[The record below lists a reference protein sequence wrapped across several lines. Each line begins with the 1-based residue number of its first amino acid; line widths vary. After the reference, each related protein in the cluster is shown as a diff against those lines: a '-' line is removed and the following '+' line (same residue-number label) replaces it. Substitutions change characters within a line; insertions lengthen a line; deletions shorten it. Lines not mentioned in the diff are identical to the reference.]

1 MIHIPRTKK
10 FSYLDENF
18 SSPASVEADVLF
30 VLAQGKE
37 ERKKIAKTKTEGKR
51 GKGGKNLNDKSMQ
64 GWNESKK
71 EYSAE
76 WIIKKQQRHIR
87 IKKIL
92 KGVIEK
98 GFTDTKRTKS
108 RLDRSIIG

>member
-37 ERKKIAKTKTEGKR
+37 ERKKIAKTKTEGKKTKAYKNQEDPKR
-51 GKGGKNLNDKSMQ
+51 G
-64 GWNESKK
+64 
-71 EYSAE
+71 Y
-76 WIIKKQQRHIR
+76 
-87 IKKIL
+87 
-92 KGVIEK
+92 
-98 GFTDTKRTKS
+98 
-108 RLDRSIIG
+108 